1 MANLVFDYDG
11 TLHNSMLTY
20 APAFRDTMKWLSDS
34 GYIADREYSDKEI
47 SYWLGFNSTDMWGN
61 FHPELDITIR
71 ETARKK
77 LGENMA
83 HRLDSGEGALYT
95 GAEEMLTA
103 LKNAGH
109 TIIFLSNCRVHY
121 MERAKRL
128 FGLDKW
134 FDHFYCCEEFD
145 FIPKYEIFR
154 RFAPNHKGEY
164 IIIGDRFIEG
174 DIKERQQARVLY
186 EQAAASGQRAGLVR
200 VGGGEQTRA
209 EVRRADPAAGAYRC
223 APGHSASPTRTFP
236 GSRASA
242 AVARLAVIYD

>member
-1 MANLVFDYDG
+1 MANIIFDYDG

-47 SYWLGFNSTDMWGN
+47 SYWLGFNSTDMWRN

-103 LKNAGH
+103 LKDAGH
-109 TIIFLSNCRVHY
+109 TLIFLSNCRIHY

-128 FGLDKW
+128 FHLEKW
-134 FDHFYCCEEFD
+134 IDHFYCCEEYD

-154 RFAPNHKGEY
+154 RFSPEHKGEY
-164 IIIGDRFIEG
+164 IVVGDRFHDIETAVQNG
-174 DIKERQQARVLY
+174 LRSIGCAYGYGSVDELSKADMIVDSICDI
-186 EQAAASGQRAGLVR
+186 
-200 VGGGEQTRA
+200 
-209 EVRRADPAAGAYRC
+209 PM
-223 APGHSASPTRTFP
+223 
-236 GSRASA
+236 
-242 AVARLAVIYD
+242 AVEKLTGK